1 VATIKQ
7 NGMTMSKRKLQHLCT
22 QSSQAGFTIIES
34 LIAITIASLLLAAI
48 APVIILS
55 TGNRVQARRVE
66 LASQAAKAYIDGVS
80 AGSIDAPDAAEKNI
94 STFDAPGT
102 GSLSS
107 SCKSNQYCSQ
117 PAKKLY
123 CIDGDNSGDCTN
135 SSSKDL
141 IIQAFRTGTKDDDKQ
156 GYGMALR
163 VYRADAFQGSE
174 ALLKNSATKTTQASF
189 GIKLGVGARKTP
201 LVEMTTEVVTQN
213 TTFRDLCSRLKD
225 GTNKS
230 SGC

>member
-1 VATIKQ
+1 
-7 NGMTMSKRKLQHLCT
+7 MTTSKRKHQHLLPY
-22 QSSQAGFTIIES
+22 SSQAGFTIVES
-34 LIAITIASLLLAAI
+34 LVAIIIAAILLAAI
-48 APVIILS
+48 APVTILS

-66 LASQAAKAYIDGVS
+66 LGSQAAKAYIDGVS

-123 CIDGDNSGDCTN
+123 CVDGDNSGDCTN

-174 ALLKNSATKTTQASF
+174 PLLKNSATGKTTQASF
-189 GIKLGVGARKTP
+189 GIKLGVGARKAP
-201 LVEMTTEVVTQN
+201 LVEMTTEVVTPN
-213 TTFRDLCSRLKD
+213 TTFRDFCSRLEDK
-225 GTNKS
+225 TNKS